1 MNKSSN
7 WTRGWVPQEG
17 RWMYRDKL
25 GTGVITHNLRRI
37 GSKVFGQFA
46 KKAGQR
52 ALQKTRDRAGDTAA
66 KFTAD
71 KVAQA
76 VAKFKNRKALLNQSQ
91 NGQTQRNKHDM
102 RSTSIGQ
109 WQSRQTHRHPNTS
122 KWLESQEQE
131 DDKEVGS
138 ISSKCERVREYFFL
152 EKLKNS

>member
-1 MNKSSN
+1 
-7 WTRGWVPQEG
+7 
-17 RWMYRDKL
+17 MYRDKL

-52 ALQKTRDRAGDTAA
+52 ALQKARERAGDTA
-66 KFTAD
+66 AD

-109 WQSRQTHRHPNTS
+109 W
-122 KWLESQEQE
+122 
-131 DDKEVGS
+131 
-138 ISSKCERVREYFFL
+138 
-152 EKLKNS
+152 